1 MAPIS
6 GNNAPNAPKDSNPFT
21 SMMRAGSAIRKDAL
35 IVPKS
40 AMNATAA
47 AKNNGGRGNQK
58 SISEKLLAMVAKL
71 PKIPVRRE
79 IYTDAAKL
87 AVVEIV
93 AECGSIDGAVK
104 IFKRQKLAGY
114 ENISWASADR
124 WVKQSA
130 KVISVRIPPPI
141 NCIALFIILSYSLL
155 HYSPYCTI

>member
-1 MAPIS
+1 
-6 GNNAPNAPKDSNPFT
+6 
-21 SMMRAGSAIRKDAL
+21 MRAGSAIRKDAL

-40 AMNATAA
+40 AMNAT
-47 AKNNGGRGNQK
+47 KNNGGRGKQK

-93 AECGSIDGAVK
+93 AECGSVDGAVK

-130 KVISVRIPPPI
+130 KVISVRIPPPP
-141 NCIALFIILSYSLL
+141 LTVL
-155 HYSPYCTI
+155 HYSSYCPIHFCTIHHIVLFKTLTHYSTKKQSSWA